1 MFRIILEE
9 TLAEGSLEISEMSEG
24 GRILELKMID
34 KSAGKSLVTDGEEL
48 VGAKQNGAVNAT
60 LLIPAHAE
68 GIVPVS

>member
-1 MFRIILEE
+1 
-9 TLAEGSLEISEMSEG
+9 
-24 GRILELKMID
+24 MID